1 MNTLYAFSQLRAI
14 ETTAALMGL
23 DLMARAGEA
32 IADWVAAHY
41 PRSGRVLAIAGRGNN
56 GGDALLAATLLRQQG
71 WEVDALLPLGEPGRV
86 QAIAALDGFCQAGGV
101 VLESWET
108 TGDYALVLDGLFGIG
123 MEGELEGAAC
133 RTIERLNALSCP
145 ILALD
150 CPSGLDAWRGTV
162 RPVAVRAQATLT
174 FIAAKPGLYTADGR
188 DYCGD
193 IALATLDVPEAHLP
207 KPVGHLNYPQAATLK
222 RLIRPHNCHKGNFGS
237 VAVMGGAEGMGG
249 AVLLAARAALL
260 IGTGKVLGGFVGSS
274 LPLDPLYP
282 ELMLRDAAWLVD
294 DPVVT
299 VFAVGP
305 GLGTAKSAA
314 TPLGQILERCL
325 PMVWDADALNVL
337 AKNPTLAEQVATHP
351 ALCVLTPHP
360 AEAARLLGCTV
371 AKVQADRIAAAQA
384 LAARFAAV
392 VVLKGSGS
400 IIAQPLGDFVV
411 NPTGNGGMAAAGQGD
426 VLTGVIAGL
435 MAQGLSPFEAATLG
449 CWLTGRA
456 AEALAEN
463 SIGPLG
469 LTAGEISQAAR
480 NVLNP
485 LLKAAG

>member
-1 MNTLYAFSQLRAI
+1 M
-14 ETTAALMGL
+14 
-23 DLMARAGEA
+23 
-32 IADWVAAHY
+32 
-41 PRSGRVLAIAGRGNN
+41 
-56 GGDALLAATLLRQQG
+56 
-71 WEVDALLPLGEPGRV
+71 
-86 QAIAALDGFCQAGGV
+86 
-101 VLESWET
+101 
-108 TGDYALVLDGLFGIG
+108 
-123 MEGELEGAAC
+123 
-133 RTIERLNALSCP
+133 
-145 ILALD
+145 
-150 CPSGLDAWRGTV
+150 
-162 RPVAVRAQATLT
+162 
-174 FIAAKPGLYTADGR
+174 
-188 DYCGD
+188 
-193 IALATLDVPEAHLP
+193 
-207 KPVGHLNYPQAATLK
+207 
-222 RLIRPHNCHKGNFGS
+222 
-237 VAVMGGAEGMGG
+237 
-249 AVLLAARAALL
+249 
-260 IGTGKVLGGFVGSS
+260 
-274 LPLDPLYP
+274 
-282 ELMLRDAAWLVD
+282 
-294 DPVVT
+294 
-299 VFAVGP
+299 
-305 GLGTAKSAA
+305 
-314 TPLGQILERCL
+314 
-325 PMVWDADALNVL
+325 
-337 AKNPTLAEQVATHP
+337 
-351 ALCVLTPHP
+351 LTPHP

>member
-193 IALATLDVPEAHLP
+193 IALATLPKLP
-207 KPVGHLNYPQAATLK
+207 LWQLCG
-222 RLIRPHNCHKGNFGS
+222 RIRRFR
-237 VAVMGGAEGMGG
+237 V
-249 AVLLAARAALL
+249 AARAALL

-314 TPLGQILERCL
+314 TLLGQILERCL